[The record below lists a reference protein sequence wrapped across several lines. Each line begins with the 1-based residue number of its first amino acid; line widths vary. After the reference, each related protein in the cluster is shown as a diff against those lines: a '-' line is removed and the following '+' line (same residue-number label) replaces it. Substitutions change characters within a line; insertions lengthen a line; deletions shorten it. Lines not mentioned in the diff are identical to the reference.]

1 MINQHRNSKIE
12 NSLVL
17 SPRSVISRNRKLKV
31 MATNANPED
40 SELEVLR
47 VKIRILEATVIAK
60 TEELLAKD
68 EELQMFK
75 NDDILS
81 VVMNNTGFKQIADK
95 ILSLLD
101 CKSFA
106 QCRLVCRSWKNFID
120 NEWSMLHQQIFH
132 LKRL

>member
-1 MINQHRNSKIE
+1 
-12 NSLVL
+12 
-17 SPRSVISRNRKLKV
+17 
-31 MATNANPED
+31 MATNAKRESPERERPELPEHPEN

-47 VKIRILEATVIAK
+47 AKIRILEATVIAK

-101 CKSFA
+101 RKSFV
-106 QCRLVCRSWKNFID
+106 QLS
-120 NEWSMLHQQIFH
+120 EEFH
-132 LKRL
+132 